1 MAGSLAPR
9 AGRDRSSLPRS
20 GRDFRDLHLEPQTAG
35 DLFGRPVGALE
46 GAAVND
52 LNPAGR
58 KPRGE
63 LLSLFKAALGQP
75 RRPTDDRV
83 TEQTENAYQ
92 QYLGSKTSEAS

>member
-1 MAGSLAPR
+1 MKVGELLVGPIAEVELVQ
-9 AGRDRSSLPRS
+9 LV
-20 GRDFRDLHLEPQTAG
+20 RDLHLESQTAG

-63 LLSLFKAALGQP
+63 LLSLFKSI
-75 RRPTDDRV
+75 RT
-83 TEQTENAYQ
+83 
-92 QYLGSKTSEAS
+92 